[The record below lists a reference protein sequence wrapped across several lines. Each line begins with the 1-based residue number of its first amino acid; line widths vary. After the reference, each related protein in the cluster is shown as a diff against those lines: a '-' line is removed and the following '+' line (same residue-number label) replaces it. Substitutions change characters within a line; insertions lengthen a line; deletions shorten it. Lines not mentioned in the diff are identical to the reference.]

1 MVKVCHIISGDL
13 WAGAEVMAYNLLKSL
28 TKYKDLELSAI
39 LLNEGRLAEEIR
51 RLNIPVEVIDE
62 SKMSFFQIFLA
73 IRKVLNR
80 WGPDVIHSH
89 RYKENILAYL
99 VSKTKK
105 GIKLIA
111 TQHGMP
117 EIYGGNITLK
127 HRLISK
133 LNFFMLPRCFQNI
146 VVVSKDIQK
155 AFVNQYRFPEDKVI
169 VIRNGIEISEN
180 IPMRKEKNTFVIGSS
195 GRLFPVKDYSL
206 MVEVAREILK
216 KTNGIRFELAGD
228 GPERPKI
235 EDLIK
240 KNGLDGTFLLRGF
253 VSDTTPF
260 YSGLDL
266 YINTSVHEG
275 IPMSVLEAMSYGI
288 PIIAPNVGGLT
299 EIIENGIQGFL
310 VEGRDAEDFAERCIT
325 LIENEPLR
333 KQMGSAAREKIMKKF
348 SLENM
353 VQQYYH
359 LYCSIYKKEIGGRR
373 NRGTLPI

>member
-1 MVKVCHIISGDL
+1 
-13 WAGAEVMAYNLLKSL
+13 
-28 TKYKDLELSAI
+28 
-39 LLNEGRLAEEIR
+39 
-51 RLNIPVEVIDE
+51 
-62 SKMSFFQIFLA
+62 
-73 IRKVLNR
+73 
-80 WGPDVIHSH
+80 
-89 RYKENILAYL
+89 
-99 VSKTKK
+99 
-105 GIKLIA
+105 
-111 TQHGMP
+111 
-117 EIYGGNITLK
+117 
-127 HRLISK
+127 
-133 LNFFMLPRCFQNI
+133 MLPRCFQNI
-146 VVVSKDIQK
+146 VAVSKDIQK

-310 VEGRDAEDFAERCIT
+310 VEGRDAEDFAEKCIA
-325 LIENEPLR
+325 LYKNESLR
-333 KQMGSAAREKIMKKF
+333 RQMGLAAREKIMKKF

-359 LYCSIYKKEIGGRR
+359 LYCSISKKV
-373 NRGTLPI
+373 